1 MHRTPKNETREVKGM
16 AIMSIE
22 SSIKRINKLHY
33 KVKSQ
38 SSTSEKEKWY
48 DIVKKYGH
56 NKGGLQKGEW
66 ICTCPDFTYRHIICK
81 HIYAVTFSKQLRKKI
96 VSQDVVALSAPTLD
110 DVECPKCKLTE
121 NIVKDG
127 KRYNKKR
134 LIQKYLCR
142 ICNYRFVINVGFEN
156 SKNNPKIICA
166 AIDLYF
172 KGVSLRKVADHIKQ
186 FYNVSI
192 HNTSVL
198 RWIQRFG
205 EEVSPFVDSLNP
217 PHLSGLHHIDEMVV
231 HVRREKID
239 KGNYQWLWNLM
250 DNTTRFWIS
259 SKISQ
264 RREII
269 DARKVFQDAKSKTSK
284 PKAVIHDGLWTYNEA
299 FQKEYYTKKNPR
311 VKNIRSISVRNEGL
325 NSVVERLNN
334 HVRDRE
340 KTMRGMHNKESAQKM
355 IDAMR
360 IHYNF
365 CREHSKFKKT
375 PSEQAGIKMD
385 IKNNRIET
393 LFRLSSLKKGK

>member
-1 MHRTPKNETREVKGM
+1 MHRTPKNANIEINGL
-16 AIMSIE
+16 ASMSLE
-22 SSIKRINKLHY
+22 SSIKRINKIHY

-48 DIVKKYGH
+48 DIIKKYGH

-81 HIYAVTFSKQLRKKI
+81 HIYAVTFSKELRRKI
-96 VSQDVVALSAPTLD
+96 VSQDVVALSIPPTTLD

-127 KRYNKKR
+127 KRYNKKG

-142 ICNYRFVINVGFEN
+142 VCNYRFVINVGFEK
-156 SKNNPKIICA
+156 SKNNSKIICA

-186 FYNVSI
+186 FYNVPI

-198 RWIQRFG
+198 RWIQRLG
-205 EEVSPFVDSLNP
+205 QEVSPFVDSLP
-217 PHLSGLHHIDEMVV
+217 LPHLSGIHHIDEMVV
-231 HVRREKID
+231 HVRKEKID

-269 DARKVFQDAKSKTSK
+269 DARKVFQDAKSNTPQ
-284 PKAVIHDGLWTYNEA
+284 PKAVIHNGLWTYNEA

-311 VKNIRSISVRNEGL
+311 VKNIRRISVRNEGL

-340 KTMRGMHNKESAQKM
+340 KTMRGMN
-355 IDAMR
+355 
-360 IHYNF
+360 
-365 CREHSKFKKT
+365 T
-375 PSEQAGIKMD
+375 
-385 IKNNRIET
+385 
-393 LFRLSSLKKGK
+393 

>member
-1 MHRTPKNETREVKGM
+1 
-16 AIMSIE
+16 MSI
-22 SSIKRINKLHY
+22 
-33 KVKSQ
+33 
-38 SSTSEKEKWY
+38 
-48 DIVKKYGH
+48 
-56 NKGGLQKGEW
+56 
-66 ICTCPDFTYRHIICK
+66 P
-81 HIYAVTFSKQLRKKI
+81 QL
-96 VSQDVVALSAPTLD
+96 TD

-127 KRYNKKR
+127 KRYNKKG

-142 ICNYRFVINVGFEN
+142 VCNYRFVINVGFEN

-186 FYNVSI
+186 FYNVPI

-205 EEVSPFVDSLNP
+205 QEVSLFVDSLTP
-217 PHLSGLHHIDEMVV
+217 PHLSGIHHVDEMVV
-231 HVRREKID
+231 NVRKEK
-239 KGNYQWLWNLM
+239 NNFQWLWNLM

-269 DARKVFQDAKSKTSK
+269 DARKVFQDAKTKTPK

-311 VKNIRSISVRNEGL
+311 MKNIRSISVRNEGL

-340 KTMRGMHNKESAQKM
+340 KTMRGMHTSKSAQKM

-365 CREHSKFKKT
+365 CKEHSKFKNT
-375 PSEQAGIKMD
+375 PSKQAGIKMD
-385 IKNNRIET
+385 IQNNRIET
-393 LFRLSSLKKGK
+393 LFKLSAIKNQKSLQDFK